1 MRALVFHGPGDL
13 RLEDVPEPR
22 PDEGDALL
30 QVEVALT
37 DGTDLKAYRRGHPVL
52 LGPPPSRF
60 GHEVCGVDVSNGR
73 RVVVANSAPCETC
86 PPCRRGQETLCENL
100 FPLLNGAYAELLLVP
115 ARIARRNLLPVPP
128 GLASEV
134 AAMAE
139 PLACC
144 LHGLDV
150 AGVRHG
156 DTVAIVGAGPI
167 GLMLCA
173 CVADAGA
180 RPVVVGGRAERREL
194 APLFGAGP
202 SEPEGADVVIEAAGT
217 EQAWVRALELVRPGG
232 TVLAFGGLPGGSRVA
247 VDPYRIHY
255 EEVRL
260 VGAFHHT
267 PRQFRSALA
276 FLASDAFPFE
286 RLVTHRVGLD
296 GVAALF
302 DDPPRDYLKAAVRP

>member
-1 MRALVFHGPGDL
+1 MRALVFHGPGDV
-13 RLEDVPEPR
+13 RLEDAPEPV
-22 PDEGDALL
+22 PAEGEVLV
-30 QVEVALT
+30 QVDVALT

-52 LGPPPSRF
+52 LGPPPSPF
-60 GHEVCGVDVSNGR
+60 GHEVCGVDVATGR
-73 RVVVANSAPCETC
+73 RVVVANSAPCGAC
-86 PPCRRGQETLCENL
+86 APCARDQETLCENL
-100 FPLLNGAYAELLLVP
+100 LPLLNGSYAELLLVP
-115 ARIARRNLLPVPP
+115 ERIARRNVLPVPP

-144 LHGLDV
+144 LHGVDV
-150 AGVRHG
+150 AGVTHG

-173 CVADAGA
+173 CVADAGG
-180 RPVVVGGRAERREL
+180 RPTVVGGRPERREL
-194 APLFGAGP
+194 APLFGATP
-202 SEPEGADVVIEAAGT
+202 AEPQGADVVIEAAGT
-217 EQAWVRALELVRPGG
+217 EKAWDRALELVRPGG
-232 TVLAFGGLPGGSRVA
+232 TVLAFGGLPSSSRVT

-267 PRQFRSALA
+267 PRLFRAALG
-276 FLASDAFPFE
+276 FLASEAYPFE
-286 RLVTHRVGLD
+286 RLVTHRVGLE

-302 DDPPRDYLKAAVRP
+302 ADPPRDYLKAAVRP